1 MKRVHILFI
10 SLLVQGRILAQD
22 DVVRHWTAYHNSHL
36 YEKVYL
42 QTDKAYYLCGELCWF
57 KCYDV
62 SASDHRPLAL
72 SHVAYVEVLDARDK
86 PVLQAKIALDAGSG
100 SGALY
105 LPYTLASGA
114 YTLRAYTNWM
124 KNEPAGY
131 FFQKTLTIL
140 NTREGAAAAP
150 IPPAPASTSGVQ
162 VSFFPEGGNLVNGLP
177 STVAFQGT
185 DVYGEPIDFT
195 GALTDDRG
203 DTLLR
208 FRSQAQGMGRFEL
221 TPVQGHRYTAFIHTP
236 DGRTFTGTLPPAY
249 TTGYTLHLDTASDG
263 RLRVTVHGTGNGRLY
278 LLVHTN
284 RSVETAAAQTLS
296 DGQATFLVDPGPLD
310 AGVAHLT
317 LFNEDRQPLCER
329 LWFKYPTTPYA
340 LDLQT
345 DRATYATRAGVSIH
359 VKAPQGVSGTDLSV
373 TAFRMDSLQ
382 DKAEEGNIY
391 TYLWLVSDLSGPV
404 AHPGYYFAHPGA
416 EQRTALD
423 NLLLTQGWR
432 RFRWEEVLQD
442 NTPTFTYVPEYK
454 GHIITGRIVDSR
466 TGAPA
471 PNMEGYLS
479 VPGNRTQFATA
490 ISDSAGRVAFD
501 MPAMYGSSEIIVQ
514 TNTVRDSMYR
524 VDIANP
530 FSETYPSHPLHP
542 FALPLNNPVT
552 LSERSLSMQV
562 QNAYAAMRVQAPF
575 LPAEADTTAFY
586 LQPDLTYMLDD
597 YVRFTTMEEVLRE
610 YVQLVNVYRRGT
622 HFHLW
627 AYNDPAKAPFDD
639 DPMILLDGV
648 PIFNTDQFMKYD
660 PLKVRRLE
668 VLTRRYFLGGV
679 FFTGL
684 LNWTTYHGDL
694 NGYELDP
701 HATALDYDGLQ
712 EKRTFYSPSYV
723 SDAQKASR
731 LPDFRNVLFWD
742 PRLSLPAKGDGVI
755 RFFTSDLPGKYAV
768 VVQGISAD
776 GLPLYGETVL
786 EVNGAD

>member
-1 MKRVHILFI
+1 MKRVHILLI
-10 SLLVQGRILAQD
+10 SLLIQGRLLAQD
-22 DVVRHWTAYHNSHL
+22 DLLRHWTAYHDSHL
-36 YEKVYL
+36 YEKVFV
-42 QTDKAYYLCGELCWF
+42 QTDKTCYLCGELCWF

-62 SASDHRPLAL
+62 SASNRRPLAL

-105 LPYTLASGA
+105 LPFTLASGA

-131 FFQKTLTIL
+131 FFQKDLTIL
-140 NTREGAAAAP
+140 NTREGAAPPPPTQA
-150 IPPAPASTSGVQ
+150 PPAIQ
-162 VSFFPEGGNLVNGLP
+162 VSFFPEGGNLVSGLP
-177 STVAFQGT
+177 STIAFQGT

-195 GALTDDRG
+195 GTVTDDRG

-208 FRSQAQGMGRFEL
+208 FQPEAQGMGRFDL
-221 TPVQGHRYTAFIHTP
+221 TPVQGRRYTTLVHTA
-236 DGRTFTGTLPPAY
+236 DGRSITGSLPPAY
-249 TTGYTLHLDTASDG
+249 AQGYTLHLDTVPDG
-263 RLRVTVHGTGNGRLY
+263 RLRVTVHGSGAGRLY

-284 RSVETAAAQTLS
+284 QSVETAVAQTLS
-296 DGQATFLVDPGPLD
+296 DGQATFLVAPGSLDP
-310 AGVAHLT
+310 GVAHLT

-329 LWFKYPTTPYA
+329 LWFKYPTSPHT

-345 DRATYATRAGVSIH
+345 DRATYATRAGVSVH
-359 VKAPQGVSGTDLSV
+359 VKAPPGVSGTDLSV
-373 TAFRMDSLQ
+373 TAYRMDSLQ
-382 DKAEEGNIY
+382 GGEEANIY
-391 TYLWLVSDLSGPV
+391 AYLWLVSDLSGPV
-404 AHPGYYFAHPGA
+404 AHPGYYFDHPGA
-416 EQRTALD
+416 AQRTALD

-432 RFRWEEVLQD
+432 RFRWEDVLGD
-442 NTPTFTYVPEYK
+442 STPAFTYIPEYK
-454 GHIITGRIVDSR
+454 GHVVTGRIVDTR

-479 VPGNRTQFATA
+479 VPGNRTQLATA

-501 MPAMYGSSEIIVQ
+501 MPAMYGSTEIIVQ
-514 TNTVRDSMYR
+514 TNTARDSMYR
-524 VDIANP
+524 IDIANP
-530 FSETYPSHPLHP
+530 FSEVYPGHPLRP
-542 FALPLNNPVT
+542 FTLPLNNPVT
-552 LSERSLSMQV
+552 LTERSLSMQV

-575 LPAEADTTAFY
+575 LPADADTTAFY
-586 LQPDLTYMLDD
+586 LHPDLTYMLDD

-610 YVQLVNVYRRGT
+610 YVQLVNVYRKGT

-627 AYNDPAKAPFDD
+627 AYNAPGQAPFDD

-701 HATALDYDGLQ
+701 HATALDYEGLQ
-712 EKRTFYSPSYV
+712 EKRTFYSPSYA

-742 PRLSLPAKGDGVI
+742 PRLSLPAKGDGVV

-768 VVQGISAD
+768 IVQGISAE

-786 EVNGAD
+786 EVTGAD